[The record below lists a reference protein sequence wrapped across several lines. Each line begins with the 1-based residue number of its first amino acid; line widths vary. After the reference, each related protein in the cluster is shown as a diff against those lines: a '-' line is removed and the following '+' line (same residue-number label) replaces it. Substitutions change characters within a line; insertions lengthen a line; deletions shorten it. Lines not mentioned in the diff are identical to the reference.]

1 MKKISISDR
10 NFMSKSLY
18 NEIFTRN
25 FILNIKYIYILRNL
39 KLILL
44 INDQNC
50 YKIFQTI
57 SHIIYFRAVTI

>member
-25 FILNIKYIYILRNL
+25 FILNINL